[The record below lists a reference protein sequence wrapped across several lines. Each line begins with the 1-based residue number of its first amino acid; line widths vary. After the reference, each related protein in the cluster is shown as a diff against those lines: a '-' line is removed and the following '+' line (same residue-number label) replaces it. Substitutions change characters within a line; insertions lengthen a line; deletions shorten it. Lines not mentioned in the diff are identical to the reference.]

1 MDNFEKFNLNQEL
14 YSALKEMNFKTPT
27 EVQEKAIPIILNGR
41 DIIVQSKTGTGK
53 TGAFLIPIIQKLK
66 ASDPL
71 SAMIIVPTREL
82 AIQVHSV
89 MKKLA
94 HGSGIKGVLVYGGAS
109 INVQIDKLRDRAN
122 IVIGTPGRIIDL
134 MERGEID
141 VTRIKFLVLDEADM
155 MLDLG
160 FIDDIEL
167 IIRSMPKEKQMMLF
181 SATMP
186 SKIYGLS
193 QRYMKK
199 ADMLNIS
206 SDQELTVDTI
216 SHSYSIS
223 DRAHKIRTL
232 VSYIDEYK
240 PRKAIIFSD
249 TKHNADFLHRTLARL
264 GYQVTV
270 IHGDMRQAQRERSLM
285 DFRHNVQFLVATNVA
300 SRGLDITG
308 ISHIINY
315 DTPLDPYVY
324 VHRVG
329 RSARMGADGVA
340 FSIVVPEEEYVIREI
355 ENSVSVRMK
364 PVYLDESKFDD
375 AALGLRGNNRPER
388 SERSERSDRRGPG
401 GGGFRGN
408 FGRRPPQQRGGGN
421 YSHGNRGRREYH
433 PNH

>member
-1 MDNFEKFNLNQEL
+1 MEIGF
-14 YSALKEMNFKTPT
+14 KEPT
-27 EVQEKAIPIILNGR
+27 EVQDKAIPIILQGK
-41 DIIVQSKTGTGK
+41 DIIVKSKTGTGK
-53 TGAFLIPIIQKLK
+53 TGAFLIPIIQMLK

-71 SAMIIVPTREL
+71 SAMVIVPTREL

-89 MKKLA
+89 LKKLA
-94 HGSGIKGVLVYGGAS
+94 RGSGIRGVLVYGGAS
-109 INVQIDKLRDRAN
+109 INVQIDRLREGVN
-122 IVIGTPGRIIDL
+122 IVIGTPGRTIDL

-141 VTRIKFLVLDEADM
+141 VSKIKFLVLDEADM

-167 IIRSMPKEKQMMLF
+167 IIKSMPREKQMMLF
-181 SATMP
+181 SATIP
-186 SKIYGLS
+186 SKIYNLS

-199 ADMLNIS
+199 AASLNIS

-216 SHSYSIS
+216 SHSYGIS

-232 VSYIDEYK
+232 VSYIEEYK

-249 TKHNADFLHRTLARL
+249 TKQNADYLHRVLSRL
-264 GYQVTV
+264 GYQAAV

-285 DFRHNVQFLVATNVA
+285 DFRQNLQFLVATNVA

-315 DTPLDPYVY
+315 DTPLDPFVY

-340 FSIVVPEEEYVIREI
+340 FSIVAPEEQYVIREI
-355 ENSVSVRMK
+355 ENSVSIRMK

-375 AALGLRGNNRPER
+375 SVLGARGSDRLER
-388 SERSERSDRRGPG
+388 SERRGPS
-401 GGGFRGN
+401 GGGFRGYHSN
-408 FGRRPPQQRGGGN
+408 GGRRPPSRSGGN
-421 YSHGNRGRREYH
+421 YPQRRSRGRRDYH
-433 PNH
+433 SQH

>member
-66 ASDPL
+66 VSDHL

-109 INVQIDKLRDRAN
+109 INVQIDKLREDAN

-206 SDQELTVDTI
+206 SDQELTVETI
-216 SHSYSIS
+216 SHSYGIS

-264 GYQVTV
+264 GYQVAV

-375 AALGLRGNNRPER
+375 AALGLKGNNRPER
-388 SERSERSDRRGPG
+388 SERSDRSERRGPSG
-401 GGGFRGN
+401 GGYRGN
-408 FGRRPPQQRGGGN
+408 YGRRPPQQRSNGN
-421 YSHGNRGRREYH
+421 YSRGNRGRREYH